1 MAMIEYLVTGQGYPK
16 TDIYKQTILLHDSF
30 IAENSDDASNQFN
43 TKYDQE
49 YKGIKIFSIIPLDKQ
64 EKFV

>member
-1 MAMIEYLVTGQGYPK
+1 MAAIEFLVTGQGHNK
-16 TDIYKQTILLHDSF
+16 LDQDKQTILLHDSF

-43 TKYDQE
+43 K
-49 YKGIKIFSIIPLDKQ
+49 KFSKDYALLKVFSVISLDKQ